1 MFNLITTSLWSV
13 PGRFYGDGGIADL
26 EILNIWLSGLLL
38 LRYGLQHV
46 MQAFWCS
53 LLSDIWNRAKTN
65 WPVCLI
71 RGRVRWPHVKS
82 HWLKRN
88 LRGICKHGKGSTSH
102 EGLLLLLLLLFTDT
116 SNSLLSSQ
124 TFPANFNL
132 SSQPPRMCILTLR
145 PCHPSKPNFI
155 LVGFSKAGFAQV
167 VCFLKYLFC
176 RPFTQHRY
184 FYSEQGA
191 RLKIT

>member
-1 MFNLITTSLWSV
+1 
-13 PGRFYGDGGIADL
+13 
-26 EILNIWLSGLLL
+26 
-38 LRYGLQHV
+38 

-53 LLSDIWNRAKTN
+53 LFSDIWNGAKTN
-65 WPVCLI
+65 WPVCLM
-71 RGRVRWPHVKS
+71 RGRIRWPDVKS

-88 LRGICKHGKGSTSH
+88 LRGICKHVKGPLVMRDCYYCCCYYSQTH
-102 EGLLLLLLLLFTDT
+102 QTAILC
-116 SNSLLSSQ
+116 LLSSH
-124 TFPANFNL
+124 TFRANFNL
-132 SSQPPRMCILTLR
+132 SSQPPHMCILTLC

-167 VCFLKYLFC
+167 VYFLKYLFC
-176 RPFTQHRY
+176 RPFTQHGY